1 MNATT
6 PILKMKL
13 LIFFLECLYTSDF
26 YFLLIRNVFS
36 ELYVDLKI
44 AENNE
49 GEILILIS
57 FRKNTLKIWLPSP
70 TLVSLSSYCRE
81 IMALNVPSAGGMEGL
96 FNGSNLSK
104 WLRSGEQNTQQQKIW
119 KCLLVSLKCL
129 LLASRGPAG
138 LGASGSLWAEPH
150 LPDNCECYVPLME
163 SCSQKM
169 VLEACATITP
179 QIPLLCKSLKWQ

>member
-1 MNATT
+1 
-6 PILKMKL
+6 
-13 LIFFLECLYTSDF
+13 
-26 YFLLIRNVFS
+26 
-36 ELYVDLKI
+36 
-44 AENNE
+44 
-49 GEILILIS
+49 
-57 FRKNTLKIWLPSP
+57 
-70 TLVSLSSYCRE
+70 
-81 IMALNVPSAGGMEGL
+81 MALNVPSAGGVEGL

-169 VLEACATITP
+169 VLEAFATITP
-179 QIPLLCKSLKWQ
+179 QIPLLCKSLKCNKTSQKMPWRQICPKLQSVSSTGTVFSILFFTSQGLNSTLSEVSGRLFNFMII